1 MQGAMYG
8 SLFFTVAL
16 LVTTAYFLMGGL
28 PLLILKH
35 DVALDARFVR
45 GFFSVYC
52 KASFWAA
59 LGACVSYA
67 LWGRWVFAVGAAV
80 YVGIAIGV
88 RKALLPAMHA
98 LGAQIEASAGGAILK
113 FRRLH
118 VAVLSLN
125 LVQLAVLVWSIT
137 RLSL

>member
-45 GFFSVYC
+45 GFFNVYC

-88 RKALLPAMHA
+88 RKALLPAMQA

>member
-1 MQGAMYG
+1 MQGAIYG

-16 LVTTAYFLMGGL
+16 LVTSAYFLMGGL
-28 PLLILKH
+28 PLLVLKH

-45 GFFSVYC
+45 GFFDVYC

-59 LGACVSYA
+59 LGACLSYA
-67 LWGRWVFAVGAAV
+67 LWGRWSFAAGAAV
-80 YVGIAIGV
+80 YVGIALGV
-88 RKALLPAMHA
+88 RKALLPAMQA
-98 LGAQIEASAGGAILK
+98 LGAQIEVSTAGAILR

-125 LVQLAVLVWSIT
+125 FVQLVVLVWSIN
-137 RLSL
+137 RLPL

>member
-16 LVTTAYFLMGGL
+16 LVTSAYFLMGGL

-45 GFFSVYC
+45 GFFNVYC
-52 KASFWAA
+52 KASFWTA
-59 LGACVSYA
+59 LGACLSYA
-67 LWGRWVFAVGAAV
+67 LWGRWAFAAGAAAF
-80 YVGIAIGV
+80 VGIALGV
-88 RKALLPAMHA
+88 RKALLPAMQA
-98 LGAQIEASAGGAILK
+98 MGAQIEANAAGAIVQ

-118 VAVLSLN
+118 VAVLLLN
-125 LVQLAVLVWSIT
+125 LAQLVVLVWSIT